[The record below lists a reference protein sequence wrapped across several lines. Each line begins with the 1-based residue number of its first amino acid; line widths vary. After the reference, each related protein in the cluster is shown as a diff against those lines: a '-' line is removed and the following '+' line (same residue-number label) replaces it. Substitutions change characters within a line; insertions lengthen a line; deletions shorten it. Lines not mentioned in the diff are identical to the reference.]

1 MRLQLRVLT
10 AAAAVAVGA
19 LLAAPTAAAADGDQT
34 CTAVS
39 GPDTECSS
47 PGNVQINDSPSAAE
61 ANAGPFEGGFYPGPY
76 PVPFDEGGR

>member
-19 LLAAPTAAAADGDQT
+19 LLAAPTAAAADPNQT
-34 CTAVS
+34 CTDVS

-47 PGNVQINDSPSAAE
+47 PGNVQINDSPSAAQ
-61 ANAGPFEGGFYPGPY
+61 ANPFAEGFYPGPY
-76 PVPFDEGGR
+76 LVPFDEGGR